1 MDSPKLLE
9 NHRPATYIY
18 NYCDGRSFIFALE
31 VTYFIFALVKSQLDG
46 KSSELNISL
55 AKGNP
60 SILSGMVPIQKRREK
75 LSYIFFNLQCDLD
88 LLFAILF
95 FSVFVIFLVISEC

>member
-1 MDSPKLLE
+1 MAGISYLLW
-9 NHRPATYIY
+9 R
-18 NYCDGRSFIFALE
+18 
-31 VTYFIFALVKSQLDG
+31 SQLED

-60 SILSGMVPIQKRREK
+60 SILSGMVSIQKRREK
-75 LSYIFFNLQCDLD
+75 LSYTFFNLPRDLG

-95 FSVFVIFLVISEC
+95 FSVFVIFLLISEC

>member
-1 MDSPKLLE
+1 MAGISYLLW
-9 NHRPATYIY
+9 R
-18 NYCDGRSFIFALE
+18 
-31 VTYFIFALVKSQLDG
+31 SQLED

-95 FSVFVIFLVISEC
+95 FSVFVIFLLVSEC